1 MIELIKKYWK
11 IIVLILSVLLIVA
24 AATQIHTFN
33 VGDIITDKNPSPS
46 VWYGFNVFFIVLA
59 IACIG
64 MIVIVY
70 ARENPEVVEAGRE
83 RLSSGLR
90 EIGAAGNAFSAQ
102 IRESLSDSMA
112 ASTGGIVS
120 PPPSPV
126 AGLDLSPPD
135 LVPPEIEGFVSEQA

>member
-1 MIELIKKYWK
+1 MIELLKKYWK

-33 VGDIITDKNPSPS
+33 VGDIIADKNPSPS
-46 VWYGFNVFFIVLA
+46 VWYGFNIFFIILA
-59 IACIG
+59 IACVG
-64 MIVIVY
+64 MIVTMY

-90 EIGAAGNAFSAQ
+90 EISAAGNALTAQ
-102 IRESLSDSMA
+102 IRESLSESA
-112 ASTGGIVS
+112 PASIGDIQS

-126 AGLDLSPPD
+126 SGFEPAPQELA
-135 LVPPEIEGFVSEQA
+135 PPEIEGFVSEQA